1 MKAMTNRIFSL
12 ILSASLLASLL
23 PVSALAA
30 GFSDVPQGAYY
41 EDAVDWAVENNITA
55 GISGM
60 EFSPDETCTRAQA
73 VTFLWRANSQP
84 SAAESNPFA
93 DVVAGSYYAD
103 AVQWAVANG
112 ITSGTSATAFEPDA
126 PVTRAQVVTFL
137 YRDAGSPSV
146 SGSTSFADVPTDAY
160 YRDAVRWAV
169 MQGITAGTSATAFS
183 PDESCTRA
191 QIVTFLYRSSDD
203 SPEQPVEE
211 MPEEPVLPEKPLQ
224 PEEPVQPEQEL
235 TDKEIQQLLSD
246 PDIEGATAALIN
258 GFRKMEKHID
268 LSPYRIETSA
278 AKNLALE
285 VSDFYNGNPYY
296 LSTVSSI
303 GAVGKQAEAIHVN
316 YQYTPEE
323 AAEKREQDA
332 KEQAAVDSA
341 IASCVTDGMSDYEIA
356 KALHDYLALNNEYDM
371 RYYSGGMPRISYT
384 AYGALVNRTSVC
396 AGYAL
401 AYERLMDQVGIPCEY
416 VTGMTTRGSHAWNII
431 QINGEW
437 YHVDVT
443 WDDPTPNREGYV
455 RYDYFLKSDSA
466 ISRDHVSWE
475 ASRACTSTKYD
486 NAIILSPE
494 DEQEAI
500 EKAEEEAREEAVTVE
515 ILTYCKQAMSG
526 FPYATEEALRAA
538 ETLTADD
545 WRSYIYFPDG
555 KYTEEELGTARTKLY
570 AVLEEGYP
578 DYELNRFAQAP
589 DGRWYFEI
597 LRNDVVHEME
607 RREAQVQ
614 EELSSRAAKVELLLQ
629 DALKNAQMQH
639 YEYQVTGYTD
649 EEIKLA
655 CSDMNQSGYAFDGYT
670 SADYRLSAQP
680 GGRVIIVNRKWAE
693 QETERQAE
701 IIRSAIR
708 IGQTEVRLDE
718 QQADSEIS
726 EYYYPSLAADRV
738 GKEGYSFDGLTAGED
753 YTLETHIN
761 KEQYVV
767 RITYLN
773 DASSASQPAAETQS
787 AA

>member
-1 MKAMTNRIFSL
+1 MKATANKIFSL
-12 ILSASLLASLL
+12 VLSASMLASLL

-30 GFSDVPQGAYY
+30 GFTDVPQGAYY
-41 EDAVDWAVENNITA
+41 KDAVDWAVENNIT
-55 GISGM
+55 SGVSATA
-60 EFSPDETCTRAQA
+60 FSPDETCTRAQA
-73 VTFLWRANSQP
+73 VTFLWRANRQP
-84 SAAESNPFA
+84 NATGSNSFA
-93 DVVAGSYYAD
+93 DVADNTYYNE
-103 AVQWAVANG
+103 AVQWAATND
-112 ITSGTSATAFEPDA
+112 ITSGTSPDTFEPDA

-137 YRDAGSPSV
+137 YRDAGSPIA
-146 SGSTSFADVPTDAY
+146 SGSASFADVPSDSY

-169 MQGITAGTSATAFS
+169 AQGITAGTSANAFS

-191 QIVTFLYRSSDD
+191 QIITFLYRASDD
-203 SPEQPVEE
+203 APEQPVEDLPE
-211 MPEEPVLPEKPLQ
+211 KPVLPEEPVSPK
-224 PEEPVQPEQEL
+224 QEL
-235 TDKEIQQLLSD
+235 TEEESQQQLGE
-246 PDIEGATAALIN
+246 PDTEGAAAAIIN
-258 GFRKMEKHID
+258 GLCSMEKRINLGAYNISTSDAMD
-268 LSPYRIETSA
+268 LTA
-278 AKNLALE
+278 E
-285 VSDFYNGNPYY
+285 VADFRGDNPYY
-296 LSTVSSI
+296 IFSI
-303 GAVGKQAEAIHVN
+303 WATHDDDDNTILVLG

-323 AAEKREQDA
+323 AAEKRRQDA
-332 KEQAAVDSA
+332 EEQAVVDAA

-371 RYYSGGMPRISYT
+371 RYYSGNVPAISYT

-416 VTGMTTRGSHAWNII
+416 VTGMTTNGYHAWNII
-431 QINGEW
+431 QIDGEW

-443 WDDPTPNREGYV
+443 WDDPTPDREGYV
-455 RYDYFLKSDSA
+455 RYKYFLKSDKA
-466 ISRDHVSWE
+466 MSRDHVSSE
-475 ASRACTSTKYD
+475 ASHTCTSTKYD
-486 NAIILSPE
+486 NATILSPE

-515 ILTYCKQAMSG
+515 ILTYCKQAMTE

-545 WRSYIYFPDG
+545 WRSYIYFPIG
-555 KYTEEELGTARTKLY
+555 KYTREELNTARTKFY

-614 EELSSRAAKVELLLQ
+614 EELSSRAAEVALVLQ
-629 DALKNAQMQH
+629 QAIQNAQMQH

-655 CSDMNQSGYAFDGYT
+655 CSDMNQSGYTFDGYT

-680 GGRVIIVNRKWAE
+680 GGRVTIVNRKWAE
-693 QETERQAE
+693 QETERQTE

-708 IGQTEVRLDE
+708 IGQTEVRLEGQYD
-718 QQADSEIS
+718 DKNVS
-726 EYYYPSLAADRV
+726 EYNYAFSAADRV
-738 GKEGYSFDGLTAGED
+738 GKEGYSVDGLTAGVD
-753 YTLETHIN
+753 YTIEATIRHDSYMTQ
-761 KEQYVV
+761 EWFEVE
-767 RITYLN
+767 ITYLN
-773 DASSASQPAAETQS
+773 DDTSASQPAV
-787 AA
+787 

>member
-12 ILSASLLASLL
+12 LVSASMLASLL

-30 GFSDVPQGAYY
+30 GFSDIPHGTYY
-41 EDAVDWAVENNITA
+41 EDAVDWAVENDIT
-55 GISGM
+55 SGTSDT
-60 EFSPDETCTRAQA
+60 EFSPNETCTRAQA
-73 VTFLWRANSQP
+73 VTFLWRANGQP
-84 SAAESNPFA
+84 DAAGNNPFA
-93 DVVAGSYYAD
+93 NVSTSSYYNE
-103 AVQWAVANG
+103 AVQWAVANN
-112 ITSGTSATAFEPDA
+112 ITSGTSPNAFEPDA

-137 YRDAGSPSV
+137 YRNAGSPSV
-146 SGSTSFADVPTDAY
+146 CGSAPFADVLTGAY
-160 YRDAVRWAV
+160 YRDAVCWAV
-169 MQGITAGTSATAFS
+169 AQSFTAGTSATAFS
-183 PDESCTRA
+183 PDEICTRA

-203 SPEQPVEE
+203 APDIPVIEI
-211 MPEEPVLPEKPLQ
+211 PEEPVL

-235 TDKEIQQLLSD
+235 TEEEIRQMPGE
-246 PDIEGATAALIN
+246 PDIEGATAAIIN
-258 GFRKMEKHID
+258 GLRSMEERINLSAYNISTTDAID
-268 LSPYRIETSA
+268 LTAEI
-278 AKNLALE
+278 
-285 VSDFYNGNPYY
+285 SDFRGDNPYY
-296 LSTVSSI
+296 IFSI
-303 GAVGKQAEAIHVN
+303 WATHDDDDNTILVVG
-316 YQYTPEE
+316 YQYTPEG
-323 AAEKREQDA
+323 AAEKRRQDA
-332 KEQAAVDSA
+332 EEQAVVDAA

-371 RYYSGGMPRISYT
+371 RYYSGSMPYVSYT

-416 VTGMTTRGSHAWNII
+416 VTGMTTRGSYAWNII
-431 QINGEW
+431 RIDGEW

-443 WDDPTPNREGYV
+443 WDDPTPDREGYV
-455 RYDYFLKSDSA
+455 RYKYFLKSDKA

-475 ASRACTSTKYD
+475 ASHTCTSTKYD
-486 NAIILSPE
+486 NATILSPE

-500 EKAEEEAREEAVTVE
+500 EKAEEEAREEAVTAE
-515 ILTYCKQAMSG
+515 IIIYCKQAMSG

-555 KYTEEELGTARTKLY
+555 KYTKADLNTARTKFY
-570 AVLEEGYP
+570 AVLEEDYP
-578 DYELNRFAQAP
+578 DYELNRLAQAP

-597 LRNDVVHEME
+597 RRNDVVHEME
-607 RREAQVQ
+607 RREAQAQ
-614 EELSSRAAKVELLLQ
+614 EELSSRAAEVALLLQ

-655 CSDMNQSGYAFDGYT
+655 CSDMNQSGYTFDGYT

-708 IGQTEVRLDE
+708 SGQTEVRLDG

-726 EYYYPSLAADRV
+726 EYYYPSLAANRV
-738 GKEGYSFDGLTAGED
+738 GKEGYSFNGLTAGVD

-761 KEQYVV
+761 NEQYVV
-767 RITYLN
+767 QIHYP
-773 DASSASQPAAETQS
+773 ASEQSSEAETSIPLQT
-787 AA
+787 AYAV

>member
-1 MKAMTNRIFSL
+1 MKTMTNKIFSL
-12 ILSASLLASLL
+12 VLSASMLASLL

-55 GISGM
+55 GTSGM

-73 VTFLWRANSQP
+73 VTFLWRANGQP
-84 SAAESNPFA
+84 DAAGNNPFA
-93 DVVAGSYYAD
+93 DVSASSYYNE
-103 AVQWAVANG
+103 AVQWAVTNN
-112 ITSGTSATAFEPDA
+112 ITSGTSPNAFEPDA

-137 YRDAGSPSV
+137 YHDADNPSA
-146 SGSTSFADVPTDAY
+146 SGNTLFADVTTDAY
-160 YRDAVRWAV
+160 YRDAVCWAV
-169 MQGITAGTSATAFS
+169 AQSITAGTSATAFS
-183 PDESCTRA
+183 PDEICTRA
-191 QIVTFLYRSSDD
+191 QIVTFLYRASDD
-203 SPEQPVEE
+203 APDVPVIEI
-211 MPEEPVLPEKPLQ
+211 PEEPVLPEEPL
-224 PEEPVQPEQEL
+224 PPEQEL
-235 TDKEIQQLLSD
+235 TEGEIQQMLGE
-246 PDIEGATAALIN
+246 PDIEGATAVIIN
-258 GFRKMEKHID
+258 GLRNMVKQINLGAYNISTTDAIKLASELADID
-268 LSPYRIETSA
+268 
-278 AKNLALE
+278 
-285 VSDFYNGNPYY
+285 NGDPYY
-296 LSTVSSI
+296 VFSI
-303 GAVGKQAEAIHVN
+303 WATLDDDNTILVVG
-316 YQYTPEE
+316 YQYTPKEL
-323 AAEKREQDA
+323 AEKLEKEA
-332 KEQAAVDSA
+332 EEQAVVDAA

-371 RYYSGGMPRISYT
+371 RYYSGSMPYVSYT

-416 VTGMTTRGSHAWNII
+416 VTGMTTNGYHAWNII
-431 QINGEW
+431 QIDGEW

-443 WDDPTPNREGYV
+443 WDDPTPDREGYV
-455 RYDYFLKSDSA
+455 RYKYFLKSDKA
-466 ISRDHVSWE
+466 MSRDHINWE
-475 ASRACTSTKYD
+475 ASHACTSTKYD
-486 NAIILSPE
+486 NATILSPE

-545 WRSYIYFPDG
+545 WRSYIYFPIG
-555 KYTEEELGTARTKLY
+555 KYTREELNTARTKFY

-607 RREAQVQ
+607 RREAQAQ

-670 SADYRLSAQP
+670 SADYRLSAQS
-680 GGRVIIVNRKWAE
+680 GGRVTIVNRKWAE
-693 QETERQAE
+693 QETERQTE

-708 IGQTEVRLDE
+708 IGQTEVRLEGQYD
-718 QQADSEIS
+718 DKNVS
-726 EYYYPSLAADRV
+726 EYNYAFSAADRV
-738 GKEGYSFDGLTAGED
+738 GKEGYSVDGLTAGVD
-753 YTLETHIN
+753 YTIEATIRHDSYMTQ
-761 KEQYVV
+761 EWFEVE
-767 RITYLN
+767 ITYLN
-773 DASSASQPAAETQS
+773 DDASASQPAA
-787 AA
+787 

>member
-12 ILSASLLASLL
+12 VLSASMLASLL

-30 GFSDVPQGAYY
+30 GFTDVPQGIYY
-41 EDAVDWAVENNITA
+41 EDPVAWAVENDIT
-55 GISGM
+55 SGTSGT

-73 VTFLWRANSQP
+73 VTFLWRANGQP
-84 SAAESNPFA
+84 DAAGNNPFA
-93 DVVAGSYYAD
+93 DVSTSSYYNE
-103 AVQWAVANG
+103 AVQWAVANN
-112 ITSGTSATAFEPDA
+112 ITSGTSPNAFEPDA

-137 YRDAGSPSV
+137 YRNAGSPSV
-146 SGSTSFADVPTDAY
+146 CGSAPFADVLTGAY
-160 YRDAVRWAV
+160 YRDAVCWAV
-169 MQGITAGTSATAFS
+169 MQGITAGTSATTFS

-191 QIVTFLYRSSDD
+191 QIVTFLYRASGDAPD
-203 SPEQPVEE
+203 VPVIEI
-211 MPEEPVLPEKPLQ
+211 PEET
-224 PEEPVQPEQEL
+224 VQPEQEL
-235 TDKEIQQLLSD
+235 TDEEIQQMLGE
-246 PDIEGATAALIN
+246 PDIEGATAAIIN
-258 GFRKMEKHID
+258 GLRSMEKRINLGAYNISTTDAID
-268 LSPYRIETSA
+268 LTAEI
-278 AKNLALE
+278 
-285 VSDFYNGNPYY
+285 SDFRGDNPYY
-296 LSTVSSI
+296 IFSI
-303 GAVGKQAEAIHVN
+303 WATLDDDNTILVVG
-316 YQYTPEE
+316 YQYTPKEL
-323 AAEKREQDA
+323 AEKLEKEA
-332 KEQAAVDSA
+332 EEQAVVDAA
-341 IASCVTDGMSDYEIA
+341 IASCVTDGMSNYEIA
-356 KALHDYLALNNEYDM
+356 KALHDYLATHNEYDM
-371 RYYSGGMPRISYT
+371 RLYSGNLPALSRTS
-384 AYGALVNRTSVC
+384 YGALVNRTSVC

-431 QINGEW
+431 QIDGEW

-455 RYDYFLKSDSA
+455 RYKYFLKSDRA
-466 ISRDHVSWE
+466 MSRDHISWE
-475 ASRACTSTKYD
+475 ASHACTSTKYD
-486 NAIILSPE
+486 NVTILSPE

-500 EKAEEEAREEAVTVE
+500 EKAEEQAREEAATAE
-515 ILTYCKQAMSG
+515 IITYCKQAMTE

-545 WRSYIYFPDG
+545 WRSYIYFPIG
-555 KYTEEELGTARTKLY
+555 KYTREELNTARTKFY

-614 EELSSRAAKVELLLQ
+614 EELSSRAAEVALVLQ
-629 DALKNAQMQH
+629 QAIQNAQMQH

-655 CSDMNQSGYAFDGYT
+655 CSDMNQSGYTFDGYT
-670 SADYRLSAQP
+670 SADYHLSAQS
-680 GGRVIIVNRKWAE
+680 GGRIIIINRKWAE
-693 QETERQAE
+693 QETERQTE

-708 IGQTEVRLDE
+708 IGQSEVRLDG

-738 GKEGYSFDGLTAGED
+738 GKEGYSFDGLTAGMD

-761 KEQYVV
+761 NEQYVV
-767 RITYLN
+767 KITYSV
-773 DASSASQPAAETQS
+773 SSISEAEAAEKS
-787 AA
+787 ATI

>member
-1 MKAMTNRIFSL
+1 MKAITNKIFSL
-12 ILSASLLASLL
+12 ILSTSMLASLL

-30 GFSDVPQGAYY
+30 GFTDVPQGTYY
-41 EDAVDWAVENNITA
+41 EDAVDWAVENDIT
-55 GISGM
+55 SGTSGT

-73 VTFLWRANSQP
+73 VTFLWRANGQP
-84 SAAESNPFA
+84 DAAGNTPFT
-93 DVVAGSYYAD
+93 DVATSSYYND

-112 ITSGTSATAFEPDA
+112 ITSGTSPNTFEPDA
-126 PVTRAQVVTFL
+126 PVTRAQVMTFL
-137 YRDAGSPSV
+137 YRNADSPSTRD
-146 SGSTSFADVPTDAY
+146 SASFADVPTDAY

-169 MQGITAGTSATAFS
+169 TQGITAGTSATAFS

-203 SPEQPVEE
+203 APDVLVIEIPEA
-211 MPEEPVLPEKPLQ
+211 PVLPEEPL
-224 PEEPVQPEQEL
+224 PPEQEL
-235 TDKEIQQLLSD
+235 TEGEIQQMLGE
-246 PDIEGATAALIN
+246 PDIEGATAVIIN
-258 GFRKMEKHID
+258 GLRNMVKQINLGAYNISTTDAIKLASELADID
-268 LSPYRIETSA
+268 
-278 AKNLALE
+278 
-285 VSDFYNGNPYY
+285 NGDPYY
-296 LSTVSSI
+296 VFSIWATKDEDQSTI
-303 GAVGKQAEAIHVN
+303 LEID

-323 AAEKREQDA
+323 AAEKRKQDA
-332 KEQAAVDSA
+332 EEQAAVDSA

-356 KALHDYLALNNEYDM
+356 KALHDYLVLNNEYDM
-371 RYYSGGMPRISYT
+371 RYYSGNIPTISYT

-401 AYERLMDQVGIPCEY
+401 AYQHLMEDAGIPCEY
-416 VTGMTTRGSHAWNII
+416 VTGMTTNGYHAWNII
-431 QINGEW
+431 HIGGEW
-437 YHVDVT
+437 YHVDAT
-443 WDDPTPNREGYV
+443 WDDPTPDREGYV
-455 RYDYFLKSDSA
+455 RYKYFLKSDRA
-466 ISRDHVSWE
+466 MSRDHISWE
-475 ASRACTSTKYD
+475 ASHACTSTKYD
-486 NAIILSPE
+486 NVTILSPE

-500 EKAEEEAREEAVTVE
+500 EKAEEQAREEAVTAK
-515 ILTYCKQAMSG
+515 IITYCKQAMTE

-545 WRSYIYFPDG
+545 WRSYIYFPIG
-555 KYTEEELGTARTKLY
+555 KYTREELNTARTKFY

-614 EELSSRAAKVELLLQ
+614 EELSSRAAEVALVLQ
-629 DALKNAQMQH
+629 QAIQNAQMQH

-655 CSDMNQSGYAFDGYT
+655 CSDMNQSSYTFDGYT
-670 SADYRLSAQP
+670 SADYRLRVQS

-693 QETERQAE
+693 QEIERQAE

-708 IGQTEVRLDE
+708 SGQTEVRLDG

-738 GKEGYSFDGLTAGED
+738 GKDGYFFDGLTAGED

-773 DASSASQPAAETQS
+773 DAASASQPAAETQPTV
-787 AA
+787 

>member
-1 MKAMTNRIFSL
+1 MKTMTNKIFSL
-12 ILSASLLASLL
+12 VLSTSMLASLL

-30 GFSDVPQGAYY
+30 GFTDVPQGTYY
-41 EDAVDWAVENNITA
+41 EDAVDWAVENDIT
-55 GISGM
+55 SGTSGT

-73 VTFLWRANSQP
+73 VTFLWRANGQP
-84 SAAESNPFA
+84 DAAGNTPFT
-93 DVVAGSYYAD
+93 DVATSSYYND

-112 ITSGTSATAFEPDA
+112 ITSGTSPNTFEPDA
-126 PVTRAQVVTFL
+126 PVTQAQVMTFL
-137 YRDAGSPSV
+137 YRNADSPSTRD
-146 SGSTSFADVPTDAY
+146 SASFADVPTDAY

-169 MQGITAGTSATAFS
+169 TQGITAGTSATAFS

-191 QIVTFLYRSSDD
+191 QIVTFLYRSSDE

-211 MPEEPVLPEKPLQ
+211 MPEEPVLPE
-224 PEEPVQPEQEL
+224 EPVQPEQEL
-235 TDKEIQQLLSD
+235 TDEEIQQMLGE
-246 PDIEGATAALIN
+246 PDIEGATAAIIN
-258 GFRKMEKHID
+258 GLRSMEKRINLGAYNISTTDAID
-268 LSPYRIETSA
+268 LTAEI
-278 AKNLALE
+278 
-285 VSDFYNGNPYY
+285 SDFRGDNPYY
-296 LSTVSSI
+296 IFSI
-303 GAVGKQAEAIHVN
+303 WATLDDDNTILVVG
-316 YQYTPEE
+316 YQYTPKEL
-323 AAEKREQDA
+323 AEKLE
-332 KEQAAVDSA
+332 KEVEEQAVVDAA

-416 VTGMTTRGSHAWNII
+416 VTGMTTNGYHAWNII
-431 QINGEW
+431 QIDGEW
-437 YHVDVT
+437 YHVDVA
-443 WDDPTPNREGYV
+443 WDDPTPDREGYV
-455 RYDYFLKSDSA
+455 RYKYFLKSDKA
-466 ISRDHVSWE
+466 MSRDHVSWE
-475 ASRACTSTKYD
+475 ASHTCTSTKYD
-486 NAIILSPE
+486 NATILSPE

-570 AVLEEGYP
+570 AVLEEDYP

-589 DGRWYFEI
+589 DGCWYFEI
-597 LRNDVVHEME
+597 RRNDVVHEME
-607 RREAQVQ
+607 RREAQAQ
-614 EELSSRAAKVELLLQ
+614 EELSSRAAEVALLLQ

-655 CSDMNQSGYAFDGYT
+655 CNDMNQSGYTFDGYT
-670 SADYRLSAQP
+670 SADYRLSAQS

-693 QETERQAE
+693 QEIERLAE
-701 IIRSAIR
+701 IIRSAIHS
-708 IGQTEVRLDE
+708 GQTEVRLDG

-738 GKEGYSFDGLTAGED
+738 GKEGYSFDGLTAGVD

-761 KEQYVV
+761 NEQYVV
-767 RITYLN
+767 KITYSV
-773 DASSASQPAAETQS
+773 SSISEAEAAEKS
-787 AA
+787 ATI